1 MSEGSECEACLLGV
15 CRGRFVAPGAGG
27 GALTVPRLH
36 MNSERTSGRQSEAQH
51 ASSRFDLE
59 VPNDRSDA
67 AIAGLVEQVLVEL
80 RHEPV
85 GAEYVSAN
93 VWEPTRTQYVRDE
106 TGAAP
111 FTKRHY
117 DERLGWVVGSITRAG
132 VREELVTH
140 LSRDRS
146 QVSQRSDAQS
156 PTSTD
161 RFWVRPVEVLRS
173 SRLGRGRR

>member
-1 MSEGSECEACLLGV
+1 VC
-15 CRGRFVAPGAGG
+15 CRGFVAPETGG
-27 GALTVPRLH
+27 GALDVPRSY

-59 VPNDRSDA
+59 VPNNRSEA

-93 VWEPTRTQYVRDE
+93 VWGPTRTQYIRDE

-111 FTKRHY
+111 FTKRQY

-132 VREELVTH
+132 VREELMTH

-146 QVSQRSDAQS
+146 RVSRRSDAQ
-156 PTSTD
+156 PVTTPD
-161 RFWVRPVEVLRS
+161 RFRVRPVEELRA
-173 SRLGRGRR
+173 SRPESHRR